1 MPFFFE
7 LPTVVLALL
16 LTALMLGAAG
26 VGVYVGRSLRDNKEN
41 VRESF
46 GVLQAALIGFM
57 GLILAFGL
65 SLAVGRYEARR
76 QAVVEEANAIGTT
89 YLRAQ
94 TLAEPI
100 RSQSLALLV
109 QYTDAELR
117 LSQVRPGS
125 GRENGAIAAASALQ
139 RPLWKLAAQAVQDQ
153 PTATAPRL
161 YEESL
166 NEMINAQTVRV
177 AGLGNRVPSEVLLV
191 EIIGATIALSLLGL
205 HVGVLGR
212 GVVPLLLAAAMVTL
226 LLYTVV
232 DLDRPT
238 RGLIQV
244 PDTALAQLRASM
256 NLPPAADSHP

>member
-1 MPFFFE
+1 MDLMLFFG
-7 LPTVVLALL
+7 LPTPVLALL
-16 LTALMLGAAG
+16 LVALMLGAAA
-26 VGVYVGRSLRDNKEN
+26 VGMLVGRSLREHQEK

-76 QAVVEEANAIGTT
+76 QAVVAEANAIGTT

-94 TLAEPI
+94 TLDEPI
-100 RSQSLALLV
+100 RSQSLGMLV
-109 QYTDAELR
+109 SYTDAELQ
-117 LSQVRPGS
+117 LSHARPGTAAAA
-125 GRENGAIAAASALQ
+125 EAIATASALQ
-139 RPLWKLAAQAVQDQ
+139 RPLWRLAAQAVRAQ

-166 NEMINAQTVRV
+166 NDMIDQQAVRV
-177 AGLGNRVPSEVLLV
+177 GGLGNRVPFEVLVV
-191 EIIGATIALSLLGL
+191 EVIGAAIALSLLGL

-212 GVVPLLLAAAMVTL
+212 GIVPLFMAAAMVTL

-238 RGLIQV
+238 RGLIRI
-244 PDTALAQLRASM
+244 PDTALATLRASM
-256 NLPPAADSHP
+256 NLPPAAP